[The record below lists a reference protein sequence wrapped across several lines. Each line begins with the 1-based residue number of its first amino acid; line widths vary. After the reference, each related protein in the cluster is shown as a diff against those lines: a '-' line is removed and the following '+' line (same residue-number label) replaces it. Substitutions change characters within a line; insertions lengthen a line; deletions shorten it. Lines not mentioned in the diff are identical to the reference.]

1 MPTLARSDLEQDRVR
16 VAVRA
21 AGFGHLLLSDD
32 ALQASLDG
40 ALARHTPEAP
50 VWVFGYGSL
59 VWHPMIRFE
68 ERRDAVVHGVH
79 RGFCLRSFINRG
91 SPDRP
96 GLVLALDRGGSCRGV
111 VYRIPADG
119 LHAELSL
126 LWRREMI
133 MGTYV
138 PRWLWAD
145 TAAGRVRALAFV
157 VNRAMAATYAGRLA
171 DEEILRIA
179 ASARGHYGS
188 CADYLLE
195 TAAALED
202 AGLGDR
208 HLSRLA
214 RALRQLLDPRPAAAA
229 LSARTGAMGP
239 RKP

>member
-16 VAVRA
+16 TAVRA

-32 ALQASLDG
+32 ALQASLDES
-40 ALARHTPEAP
+40 LAGHPPGAP
-50 VWVFGYGSL
+50 VWVFAYGSL

-79 RGFCLRSFINRG
+79 RGFYLRSFINRG

-111 VYRIPADG
+111 AYRIPVDG

-138 PRWLWAD
+138 PRWFQVD
-145 TAAGRVRALAFV
+145 TDAGRVRALAFV
-157 VNRAMAATYAGRLA
+157 VNRAMAQTYAGRLP

-195 TAAALED
+195 TAAALEG

-214 RALRQLLDPRPAAAA
+214 RLLRQRLDPGRAAAA
-229 LSARTGAMGP
+229 LSVRTDGTGP
-239 RKP
+239 RTP

>member
-1 MPTLARSDLEQDRVR
+1 MSWLARSDLEQDRVR
-16 VAVRA
+16 AAVRA
-21 AGFGHLLLSDD
+21 AGFGHLLLSDA
-32 ALQASLDG
+32 ALQASLDE
-40 ALARHTPEAP
+40 ALAGHTPGAP

-68 ERRDAVVHGVH
+68 ERRPAVVHGVH
-79 RGFCLRSFINRG
+79 RGFYMRSFINRG

-111 VYRIPADG
+111 AYRIPADA
-119 LHAELSL
+119 LDAELSL

-138 PRWLWAD
+138 PRWLWAN

-157 VNRAMAATYAGRLA
+157 VNRTMAATYAGRLA
-171 DEEILRIA
+171 DEEILHIA
-179 ASARGHYGS
+179 AAARGHYGS

-195 TAAALED
+195 TAAALEG
-202 AGLGDR
+202 AGLGDP

-214 RALRQLLDPRPAAAA
+214 RLLRRRLDAPSEPSELSVRTAA
-229 LSARTGAMGP
+229 TGR
-239 RKP
+239 RKT

>member
-1 MPTLARSDLEQDRVR
+1 MSWLARSDLEQDRVR
-16 VAVRA
+16 AAVRA
-21 AGFGHLLLSDD
+21 AGFGHLLLSDT
-32 ALQASLDG
+32 ALQASLDE
-40 ALARHTPEAP
+40 ALAGHTPGAP

-68 ERRDAVVHGVH
+68 ERRTAVVHGVH
-79 RGFCLRSFINRG
+79 RGFYMRSFINRG

-111 VYRIPADG
+111 AYRIPADA
-119 LHAELSL
+119 LDAELSL

-138 PRWLWAD
+138 PRWLWAN
-145 TAAGRVRALAFV
+145 TPAGRVRALAFV

-171 DEEILRIA
+171 DEEILHIA
-179 ASARGHYGS
+179 AAARGHYGS

-195 TAAALED
+195 TAAALEG
-202 AGLGDR
+202 AGLGDP

-214 RALRQLLDPRPAAAA
+214 RSLRRRLDAPPEPSE
-229 LSARTGAMGP
+229 LSARTAATGR
-239 RKP
+239 RKT